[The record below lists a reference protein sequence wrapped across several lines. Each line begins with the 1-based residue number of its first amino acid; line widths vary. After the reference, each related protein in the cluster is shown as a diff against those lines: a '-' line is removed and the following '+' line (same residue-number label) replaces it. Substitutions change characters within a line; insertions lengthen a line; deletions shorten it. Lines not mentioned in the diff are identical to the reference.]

1 MRHRCPICDST
12 SATNRAPFRCE
23 AGHELCATCVAR
35 IVFDDGPCACCAGFK
50 WVCPFCRRPCAL
62 ERQHVVELI
71 RAGIPAPRR
80 QRVKGH
86 ARA

>member
-1 MRHRCPICDST
+1 MRHRCPICGST

-23 AGHELCATCVAR
+23 AGHELRATCVAR
-35 IVFDDGPCACCAGFK
+35 IVFDDGLRVLRRLK

-62 ERQHVVELI
+62 ERPHVVELI

-80 QRVKGH
+80 RRVKGH